1 MTLYLD
7 PRPKDRLLQFGRELI
22 ADGFLQ
28 DPLWFERKRKHQHK
42 LIDFGSELQLG
53 ATSYPFTHLFVT
65 HLVSLVVK

>member
-28 DPLWFERKRKHQHK
+28 DPHGLREN
-42 LIDFGSELQLG
+42 EN
-53 ATSYPFTHLFVT
+53 TSTN
-65 HLVSLVVK
+65 

>member
-28 DPLWFERKRKHQHK
+28 DPPWFERKRKHQHK
-42 LIDFGSELQLG
+42 LIDFGLVWAAVGNDFLSINASLCDTFIELSG
-53 ATSYPFTHLFVT
+53 
-65 HLVSLVVK
+65 

>member
-28 DPLWFERKRKHQHK
+28 DPPWFERKRKHQHK
-42 LIDFGSELQLG
+42 LIDFG
-53 ATSYPFTHLFVT
+53 
-65 HLVSLVVK
+65 LVWAAVGSDF